1 LCGQTRFVCLAVEF
15 VAICFI
21 VIAITSRHY
30 CRCEEKNLESPMN
43 KTDELRT
50 ARIESLI
57 TPGELAQRHP
67 ITDAIAENVTA
78 SRKRIARILSGEDK
92 RLLVVIGPCSLHDPV
107 AALDYA
113 ARLNVLRLQHQDR
126 LEIVMRA
133 YFEKPR
139 TVVGWK
145 GLISD
150 PDLDGSYRVNHGLD
164 VARKLLLDINA
175 LGMPTA
181 TEFLDMVIGQFI
193 ADLISWGAI
202 GARTTE
208 SQIHR
213 EMASA
218 LSCPV
223 GFKNGTDGNTQ
234 IAVDA
239 IRAARASHMFL
250 SSDKQ
255 GQMTIYQTSGN
266 PSGHIIMRG
275 GKQPN
280 YHPEDI
286 AAAVERLREFNL
298 PEQLV
303 IDFSHANCLKQ
314 HRRQIDVAQSV
325 AQQIRDGSRAVAGVM
340 LESFLQEGTQKVV
353 AGQPL
358 VYGQSITDPCLG
370 WDDSAAVLALL
381 AEAVDSRF

>member
-1 LCGQTRFVCLAVEF
+1 
-15 VAICFI
+15 
-21 VIAITSRHY
+21 
-30 CRCEEKNLESPMN
+30 MN

-50 ARIESLI
+50 ARIDTLV
-57 TPGELAQRHP
+57 TPQELAQRYP
-67 ITDAIAENVTA
+67 VTPEMAEHVTGA
-78 SRKRIARILSGEDK
+78 RRRIEKILNGEDN
-92 RLLVVIGPCSLHDPV
+92 RLLVVIGPCSIHDLS
-107 AALDYA
+107 AAVEYA
-113 ARLNVLRLQHQDR
+113 GRLKPLREKYQAQ
-126 LEIVMRA
+126 LEIVMRT

-150 PDLDGSYRVNHGLD
+150 PDLNGSYRVNHGIEL
-164 VARKLLLDINA
+164 ARRLLVQINA
-175 LGMPTA
+175 LGVPTA
-181 TEFLDMVIGQFI
+181 TEFLDMVTGLYI

-223 GFKNGTDGNTQ
+223 GFKNGTDGNTR

-239 IRAARASHMFL
+239 IRASRASHMFL
-250 SSDKQ
+250 SPDKH
-255 GQMTIYQTSGN
+255 GRMTIYQTSGN
-266 PSGHIIMRG
+266 PYGHIIMRG

-280 YHPEDI
+280 YHETDI
-286 AAAVERLREFNL
+286 AAACATLREFNL
-298 PEQLV
+298 PERLV
-303 IDFSHANCLKQ
+303 VDFSHGNCQKQ
-314 HRRQIDVAQSV
+314 HRRQLEVCEEICRQLRA
-325 AQQIRDGSRAVAGVM
+325 GSQGIAGVM
-340 LESFLQEGTQKVV
+340 VESFIKEGAQPVA

-370 WDDSAAVLALL
+370 WEESEALL
-381 AEAVDSRF
+381 AMLAEAMQSRA

>member
-1 LCGQTRFVCLAVEF
+1 
-15 VAICFI
+15 
-21 VIAITSRHY
+21 
-30 CRCEEKNLESPMN
+30 MN

-50 ARIESLI
+50 ARIGSLL
-57 TPGELAQRHP
+57 TPAELAEAHP
-67 ITDAIAENVTA
+67 LAPHIADNITAA
-78 SRKRIARILSGEDK
+78 RQRIARILTGADP

-107 AALDYA
+107 AALEYA
-113 ARLNVLRLQHQDR
+113 QRLNEMRERFADR

-150 PDLDGSYRVNHGLD
+150 PDLNGSFDVNRGIAI
-164 VARKLLLDINA
+164 ARKLLLDINA

-223 GFKNGTDGNTQ
+223 GFKNGTDGNVQ

-250 SSDKQ
+250 SPDKR

-266 PSGHIIMRG
+266 PHGHVILRG
-275 GKQPN
+275 GRAPN
-280 YHPEDI
+280 YHAEDV
-286 AAAVERLREFNL
+286 AAAAANLRQYAL

-314 HRRQIDVAQSV
+314 HLRQRDVAEDV
-325 AQQIRDGSRAVAGVM
+325 AAQIRAGSSAIAGVM
-340 LESFLQEGTQKVV
+340 IESFLQEGNQKVV
-353 AGQPL
+353 SGEPL
-358 VYGQSITDPCLG
+358 RYGQSITDPCLS
-370 WDDSAAVLALL
+370 WAQSVQVLETLAA
-381 AEAVDSRF
+381 AVDSRF

>member
-1 LCGQTRFVCLAVEF
+1 
-15 VAICFI
+15 
-21 VIAITSRHY
+21 
-30 CRCEEKNLESPMN
+30 MN
-43 KTDELRT
+43 KTDELRS
-50 ARIESLI
+50 ARIDSLV
-57 TPGELAQRHP
+57 TPAELAQRYPVSSEVASH
-67 ITDAIAENVTA
+67 VTA
-78 SRKRIARILSGEDK
+78 SRRRIEKILNGEDN
-92 RLLVVIGPCSLHDPV
+92 RLLVVIGPCSIHDLD
-107 AALDYA
+107 AAMDYA
-113 ARLNVLRLQHQDR
+113 RRLQTLREKHQAR
-126 LEIVMRA
+126 LEIVMRT

-150 PDLDGSYRVNHGLD
+150 PDLNGSYRVNHGIEQ
-164 VARKLLLDINA
+164 ARKLLL
-175 LGMPTA
+175 
-181 TEFLDMVIGQFI
+181 QFI

-223 GFKNGTDGNTQ
+223 GFKNGTDGNTR

-250 SSDKQ
+250 SPDKN

-266 PSGHIIMRG
+266 PYGHIIMRG

-280 YHPEDI
+280 YHAADI
-286 AAAVERLREFNL
+286 AAACDTLHEFDL

-303 IDFSHANCLKQ
+303 IDFSHGNCQKQ
-314 HRRQIDVAQSV
+314 HRRQLDVCDDIC
-325 AQQIRDGSRAVAGVM
+325 QQIRNGSSAIAGVM
-340 LESFLQEGTQKVV
+340 AESFLREGTQKIV

-358 VYGQSITDPCLG
+358 VYGQSITDPCLS
-370 WDDSAAVLALL
+370 WEDSEILLDKLSAAI
-381 AEAVDSRF
+381 DTRF

>member
-1 LCGQTRFVCLAVEF
+1 
-15 VAICFI
+15 
-21 VIAITSRHY
+21 
-30 CRCEEKNLESPMN
+30 MN

-50 ARIESLI
+50 ARIDSLV
-57 TPGELAQRHP
+57 TPAELAQRLAVSP
-67 ITDAIAENVTA
+67 QVAQNVTA
-78 SRKRIARILSGEDK
+78 SRRRIEKILNGEDN
-92 RLLVVIGPCSLHDPV
+92 RLLVIVGPCSIHDLD
-107 AALDYA
+107 AAMDYA
-113 ARLNVLRLQHQDR
+113 RRLQAAREQHQHR
-126 LEIVMRA
+126 LEIVMRT

-139 TVVGWK
+139 TVVG
-145 GLISD
+145 
-150 PDLDGSYRVNHGLD
+150 NE
-164 VARKLLLDINA
+164 
-175 LGMPTA
+175 LGVPSA
-181 TEFLDMVIGQFI
+181 TEFLDMVIGQYI

-223 GFKNGTDGNTQ
+223 GFKNGTDGNTR

-250 SSDKQ
+250 SPDKH

-266 PSGHIIMRG
+266 PYGHIIMRG

-280 YHPEDI
+280 YHAADI
-286 AAAVERLREFNL
+286 SAACDSLHEFDL

-303 IDFSHANCLKQ
+303 IDFSHGNCQKQ
-314 HRRQIDVAQSV
+314 HRRQLEVCEDVCN
-325 AQQIRDGSRAVAGVM
+325 QIRNGSRAIAGVM
-340 LESFLQEGTQKVV
+340 AESFIQEGTQKIV

-358 VYGQSITDPCLG
+358 VYGQSITDPCLN
-370 WDDSAAVLALL
+370 WEDTKTLLDMLAD
-381 AEAVDSRF
+381 ATDSRF

>member
-1 LCGQTRFVCLAVEF
+1 
-15 VAICFI
+15 
-21 VIAITSRHY
+21 
-30 CRCEEKNLESPMN
+30 MN

-50 ARIESLI
+50 ARIGTLL
-57 TPGELAQRHP
+57 TPAALAQQHP
-67 ITDAIAENVTA
+67 ISAAIAANVTA
-78 SRKRIARILSGEDK
+78 ARQRIARILTGEDP
-92 RLLVVIGPCSLHDPV
+92 RLLVIIGPCSLHDPK
-107 AALDYA
+107 AALEYA
-113 ARLNVLRLQHQDR
+113 ERLNLLREQHKDR

-150 PDLDGSYRVNHGLD
+150 PDLDGSFDVNRGIAI
-164 VARKLLLDINA
+164 ARQLLLDINA
-175 LGMPTA
+175 IGMPTA

-223 GFKNGTDGNTQ
+223 GFKNGTDGNVQ

-239 IRAARASHMFL
+239 IRAARVSHMFL
-250 SSDKQ
+250 SPDKT

-266 PSGHIIMRG
+266 PHGHVILRG
-275 GKQPN
+275 GRQPN
-280 YHPEDI
+280 YHAEDV
-286 AAAVERLREFNL
+286 AAAAANLRDFNL

-303 IDFSHANCLKQ
+303 IDFSHGNCLKQ
-314 HRRQIDVAQSV
+314 HRRQRDVAQDV
-325 AQQIRDGSRAVAGVM
+325 AAQIRAGSRAVAGVM
-340 LESFLQEGTQKVV
+340 IESFLQEGNQKVV
-353 AGQPL
+353 SGQPL
-358 VYGQSITDPCLG
+358 TYGQSITDPCLS
-370 WDDSAAVLALL
+370 WDDSAEVLALL
-381 AEAVDSRF
+381 AAAVDSRF